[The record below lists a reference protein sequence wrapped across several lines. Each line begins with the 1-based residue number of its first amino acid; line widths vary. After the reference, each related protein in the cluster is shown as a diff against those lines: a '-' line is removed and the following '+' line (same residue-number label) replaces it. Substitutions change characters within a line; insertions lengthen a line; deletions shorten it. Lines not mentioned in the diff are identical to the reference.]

1 MYIIELLSEMLYKVY
16 RAGRS
21 ILLDH
26 IMRGE
31 KMSSFFH
38 EAVEENP
45 IIAAVKNMDDLK
57 ICCSLEDIRVVFI
70 LFGDV
75 CSIDRIVKRVKD
87 AGKVAMVHVDL
98 ISGLSPKEISVEYL
112 EEHTEADGII
122 STKPSLIKKAKELG
136 MYTVLRYF
144 LLDSM
149 AFENIRQQQHMVRP
163 DFIEVLPG
171 VMPRVIKRIC
181 GSVKT
186 PIIAGG
192 LITDKEDVMAAL
204 SAGAIAVSSTNHQV
218 WKM

>member
-1 MYIIELLSEMLYKVY
+1 MNRIFY
-16 RAGRS
+16 
-21 ILLDH
+21 D
-26 IMRGE
+26 
-31 KMSSFFH
+31 
-38 EAVEENP
+38 AVGSNP
-45 IIAAVKNMDDLK
+45 IIAAVKNMEDVEK
-57 ICCSLEDIRVVFI
+57 SCALEEIRVIFV

-75 CSIDRIVKRVKD
+75 CSIDKIVKKVKD
-87 AGKVAMVHVDL
+87 AGKIAMVHVDL

-112 EEHTEADGII
+112 KEHTEADGII
-122 STKPSLIKKAKELG
+122 STKISLIKKAKELG

-149 AFENIRQQQHMVRP
+149 AVESIRQQQHMVRP

-171 VMPRVIKRIC
+171 VMPKVIKRIC
-181 GSVKT
+181 NSVRT

-204 SAGAIAVSSTNHQV
+204 TAGAIAVSSTNHYV